1 MEASILPLILACAFA
16 AVLGFTAHRASVC
29 TVRAAAELLSTQTIF
44 MMASIA
50 KSALWVLLLGLP
62 FLIWAPP
69 YLLYGWPL
77 TATAIA
83 AGFLFGIG
91 AAVNGGCAYSTMT
104 RMVDGEGRMIVS
116 VIGFAL
122 GIVGFQALVGHGL
135 LDRPEPTAIR
145 PGLLYEYALPLLA
158 VLLLWAAFEIY
169 RLWIARPKDRPLRDL
184 VSAPNY
190 RLSAAALVIGVSAT
204 AIFLLIGSP
213 GYTVTVQNLVESAL
227 GSGAPT
233 PAAQWILL
241 LAVLAGMA
249 VSTWQRGSFRVDWR
263 PGWEWLRNLAGGAMM
278 GLGTALLP
286 GGNDALILY
295 GIPTFSPHAIPA
307 YAALV
312 VGAIAGLATMARFG
326 IEVRVSCR
334 NDFYIAQ
341 YQPPGSILNG
351 HAPAPGLPGSGS

>member
-1 MEASILPLILACAFA
+1 MDASILSLILACAFA

-29 TVRAAAELLSTQTIF
+29 TVRAAAELLSSQTVF
-44 MMASIA
+44 MLASIA
-50 KSALWVLLLGLP
+50 KSALWVLLLCLP

-69 YLLYGWPL
+69 YMLYGWPL
-77 TATAIA
+77 TATAMA

-116 VIGFAL
+116 VAGFAL
-122 GIVGFQALVGHGL
+122 GIVGYQALVGRGIV
-135 LDRPEPTAIR
+135 DPPRSTAIR
-145 PGLLYEYALPLLA
+145 PALLADYAWPLLA
-158 VLLLWAAFEIY
+158 ALSLWAAFEIY
-169 RLWIARPKDRPLRDL
+169 RLWIARPKDRSLRDL
-184 VSAPNY
+184 IGAPNY
-190 RLSAAALVIGVSAT
+190 RLSAAALVIGLSAT

-227 GSGAPT
+227 GDAATP

-241 LAVLAGMA
+241 LAVLAGM
-249 VSTWQRGSFRVDWR
+249 VFSTWQRGSFRFDWQ
-263 PGWEWLRNLAGGAMM
+263 PGWDWLRNLAGGAMM

-312 VGAIAGLATMARFG
+312 FGAIAGLILLSRFG
-326 IEVRVSCR
+326 IEIRVSCR

-341 YQPPGSILNG
+341 NQPPGSILNG
-351 HAPAPGLPGSGS
+351 HAPHESR